1 LPEIPCEP
9 VIFAS
14 NFVGMELKKRQRF
27 SLNIFFFLS
36 GVCFSTWASRIP
48 TIKANFGYNEA
59 ELGTLLLF
67 MPISS
72 LVGLPVS
79 GWLVSRY
86 DSRVPLTFSFVLLVI
101 ALTCIGFADS
111 TFLLIASICTF
122 SFAMRLINISMNT
135 QAITLQ
141 KKFDRNINGA
151 FHGLWSTGGIL
162 GVGIST
168 VMVAQK
174 INMNIHLFAISLLT
188 FIVIL
193 VSYKSLLRDDRAASG
208 NKLKF
213 GKPDPYI
220 VCLGLLLFF
229 SLICEGG
236 MFDWSG
242 IFLKE
247 VVNVEVFT
255 WGYLTF
261 MICMALSRFAS
272 DRIIEKIGMPRT
284 YLLSAAL
291 IIIGISLAV
300 IFPYFWTS
308 VIGFCF
314 VGWGTAPVIPMTYM
328 MAGDNKKYS
337 AGIVISIIATYA
349 IVGQLI
355 GPALIG
361 YIAHASSLRLA
372 FITFALSGLMLIP
385 VSRFFFRLKAGMK

>member
-1 LPEIPCEP
+1 
-9 VIFAS
+9 
-14 NFVGMELKKRQRF
+14 MELKNKQRF
-27 SLNIFFFLS
+27 ALSVFFFLS

-48 TIKANFGYNEA
+48 TIKASFGYNEA

-72 LVGLPVS
+72 LFGLPVS

-86 DSRVPLTFSFVLLVI
+86 DSRIPLTFSFVALSV
-101 ALTCIGFADS
+101 ALTLIGFATT
-111 TFLLIASICTF
+111 TFWLIASICAF
-122 SFAMRLINISMNT
+122 SFSLRLINISMNT

-141 KKFDRNINGA
+141 KKFTRNINGA
-151 FHGLWSTGGIL
+151 FHGLWSTGGIF
-162 GVGIST
+162 GVGVST
-168 VMVAQK
+168 IMVAFK
-174 INMNIHLFAISLLT
+174 VDMNIHLLAITVLTLIATFFA
-188 FIVIL
+188 
-193 VSYKSLLRDDRAASG
+193 YKSLLRDDRASSG
-208 NKLKF
+208 NKLKL

-229 SLICEGG
+229 SLVCEGG

-261 MICMALSRFAS
+261 MICMAISRFAS

-291 IIIGISLAV
+291 IITGILLAV

-308 VIGFCF
+308 VIGFCL

-328 MAGDNKKYS
+328 MAADNKKYS

-349 IVGQLI
+349 IVGQLV

-372 FITFALSGLMLIP
+372 FIAFAISGLMLIP
-385 VSRFFFRLKAGMK
+385 VSRFFFGLKARMK